1 MSTTTH
7 TDRLII
13 AAIAAGLCGIGIGYA
28 SAPAIE
34 TPDAVSTVA
43 ITGDDNSDGIIDE
56 DESGWNCE
64 TMGNR
69 ICGPVDYSLD
79 ECEDWT
85 YTFNVDGVL
94 VRAPRVSPE
103 LPICAP
109 N

>member
-1 MSTTTH
+1 MNNNG
-7 TDRLII
+7 RII
-13 AAIAAGLCGIGIGYA
+13 LAAIAAGTIGLGVGIAIVPVQ
-28 SAPAIE
+28 APATV
-34 TPDAVSTVA
+34 TPVA

-69 ICGPVDYSLD
+69 ICGPADYSID

-85 YTFNVDGVL
+85 YTFNIDGIL

-103 LPICAP
+103 LPVCAP